1 MSRGESDMDTPT
13 SDCGWRRGGGLRARP
28 GPTGA
33 PAGTGSSSR
42 ALRTSRRPH
51 FRHFPGNSFHV
62 GRIAHTA
69 SVRFDENR
77 GRPRGRH
84 RSPGEECPP
93 AAARRPPGARR
104 ADVCRRPL
112 RLALPHV
119 AHVESRGRR
128 GFSHAHSASV
138 PSLAWPVDPLRDHG
152 PNASTRPPAAGD
164 PSRVLSASCVVPAPS
179 PAPHGRDASAP
190 ACTPA
195 PRSHT
200 GFDGE
205 VPTRSVKSAPKRL
218 FAFYFDAIVVRV
230 LDFIFHVFAARVQK
244 SNDHLSDFRSRERP
258 EPTRYSVVVVVF
270 FQLLLLYGLPRDD
283 GVNKDGF
290 AFSCQLRGIRD
301 FAALRCC
308 WALIATLGEVL
319 RTPALA

>member
-1 MSRGESDMDTPT
+1 MGRGESDMDTPT
-13 SDCGWRRGGGLRARP
+13 SDCGWHRGGGLRARS

-77 GRPRGRH
+77 GRP
-84 RSPGEECPP
+84 
-93 AAARRPPGARR
+93 AAATAAQARSVPRLRPGAHRRPQGRRLSPSTPPGAPARR
-104 ADVCRRPL
+104 ARGIAREAWL
-112 RLALPHV
+112 LARAFCVRSVSRV
-119 AHVESRGRR
+119 AG
-128 GFSHAHSASV
+128 G
-138 PSLAWPVDPLRDHG
+138 
-152 PNASTRPPAAGD
+152 PAAG
-164 PSRVLSASCVVPAPS
+164 PRPERVHPAACVSCVVPAPS

-258 EPTRYSVVVVVF
+258 GPTRYSVVVF

-283 GVNKDGF
+283 G
-290 AFSCQLRGIRD
+290 R
-301 FAALRCC
+301 
-308 WALIATLGEVL
+308 E
-319 RTPALA
+319 

>member
-1 MSRGESDMDTPT
+1 MSHGESDMDTPT

-62 GRIAHTA
+62 GVSHTRPA
-69 SVRFDENR
+69 CGSMRTGGAPRPPPQPRR
-77 GRPRGRH
+77 GV
-84 RSPGEECPP
+84 SPGCGQAPT
-93 AAARRPPGARR
+93 GARR

-112 RLALPHV
+112 RLVLPHV

-200 GFDGE
+200 GFHGE

-258 EPTRYSVVVVVF
+258 GPTRYSVVVVVF